1 MIFVQSRLNIVD
13 NSGALEVGC
22 IHLLKES
29 SKKGAKAGEIIVCSV
44 KKNIL
49 KKKKKPI
56 LRGQV
61 CRALIVSTKNK
72 VKRLGNFY
80 VTAGLNTAILVND
93 SGPLANRIFGPVFQ
107 EVRNKISIK
116 VLSIAEIIV

>member
-22 IHLLKES
+22 IHLLKDS
-29 SKKGAKAGEIIVCSV
+29 SKKGAKVGETIVCSV

-61 CRALIVSTKNK
+61 CRVLIISTKNK
-72 VKRLGNFY
+72 VKRLGNSY
-80 VTAGLNTAILVND
+80 VTAGLNSGILVND
-93 SGPLANRIFGPVFQ
+93 SGPIANRIFGPVFQ
-107 EVRNKISIK
+107 EVRNKTSAK
-116 VLSIAEIIV
+116 VLSIAETIV

>member
-22 IHLLKES
+22 IHLLKDS
-29 SKKGAKAGEIIVCSV
+29 SKKGAKVGETIVCSV

-61 CRALIVSTKNK
+61 CRVLIISTKNK
-72 VKRLGNFY
+72 VKRLGNSY
-80 VTAGLNTAILVND
+80 VTAGLN
-93 SGPLANRIFGPVFQ
+93 SGSLF
-107 EVRNKISIK
+107 
-116 VLSIAEIIV
+116 